1 MPAAGAGTA
10 TAAGQ
15 LTATAG
21 IVRSAVAP
29 VVAQPSVAAEQ
40 VTQLVLGETVSVLER
55 AGEWCRVE
63 TDLDRYAG
71 WVHEGY
77 LQLEPPDAARA
88 WRAAATLMSMGAAVQ
103 RPDGRR
109 VRLPLRS
116 RVAPG
121 GADAVRLP
129 DGTVATITLGR
140 VLAQDALAREAKA
153 APVHAWAATHFAG
166 APYQWGGVT
175 PWGVDCSGL
184 VQTSFLARGVV
195 LPRDSR
201 PQSEAGTAVPTE
213 AILPGDLLFFRN
225 AANERI
231 GHVAIAG
238 AGDQIVHSTLALGG
252 VVVESF
258 APGSRAGEALR
269 PLLVAVRRIPED

>member
-1 MPAAGAGTA
+1 MPEEGAGA
-10 TAAGQ
+10 AAARGQ
-15 LTATAG
+15 LTAAAG

-29 VVAQPSVAAEQ
+29 VLAQPSVAAEQ
-40 VTQLVLGETVSVLER
+40 VTQLVLGETVAVPER

-63 TDLDRYAG
+63 TDLDHYGG

-77 LQLEPPDAARA
+77 LRLETPESARA
-88 WRAAATLMSMGAAVQ
+88 WRAAAILMSMGAAVQ

-129 DGTVATITLGR
+129 DGSVATVTLGR
-140 VLAQDALAREAKA
+140 VLPQEALAREAKA

-184 VQTSFLARGVV
+184 VQTTFLARGIV

-201 PQSEAGTAVPTE
+201 PQAEAGRAVSPD
-213 AILPGDLLFFRN
+213 AIRPGDLLFFRN

-231 GHVAIAG
+231 GHVAFAG

-258 APGSRAGEALR
+258 APGSRAGETLR